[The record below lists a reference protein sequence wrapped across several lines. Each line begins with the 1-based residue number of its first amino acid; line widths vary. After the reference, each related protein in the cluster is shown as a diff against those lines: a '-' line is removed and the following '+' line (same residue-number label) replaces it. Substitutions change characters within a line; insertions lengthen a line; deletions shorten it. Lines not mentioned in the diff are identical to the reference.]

1 MDGRQFAITSN
12 EPMKRHTLLYALL
25 LALTLQVQAAE
36 STSVLLARAW
46 PAAPYAGLE
55 DLGTGVGLVFTPD
68 LSVKD
73 NCRFFETLGFACF
86 ESADWL
92 QVLGDIH
99 AHNLDNPGR
108 RIRTLILETHGTNGH
123 GLKVQAG
130 KKPEDDRSYI
140 AVAALQEMLE
150 GVGVRNIIL
159 SACNSGR
166 LLRPEI
172 YRTLNRDPGDKLF
185 LPATRG
191 IIDATSDFDPKR
203 THVSVITNA
212 SSHIETTLVGSLGEL
227 TPATREALN
236 AAAKKRGITLPPQFA
251 VSEMLIK
258 MLLRDPSLELRSGQS
273 VEELSKEQTA
283 AEDSERI
290 FKAFTTHL
298 DTLASRTPAPVTS
311 VASGAR

>member
-1 MDGRQFAITSN
+1 
-12 EPMKRHTLLYALL
+12 MKRHTLLYAVLI
-25 LALTLQVQAAE
+25 ALTLQVQAAE

-73 NCRFFETLGFACF
+73 NCRFFATLGFACF

-99 AHNLDNPGR
+99 AHNLANPGR

-150 GVGVRNIIL
+150 GVGVRHIIL

-212 SSHIETTLVGSLGEL
+212 SSQIETTLVGSIREL
-227 TPATREALN
+227 TPATRDALK

-258 MLLRDPSLELRSGQS
+258 MLLRDPSLELRNGRS
-273 VEELSKEQTA
+273 VDELSKEQTA
-283 AEDSERI
+283 VEDSERI
-290 FKAFTTHL
+290 FKAFTAHL
-298 DTLASRTPAPVTS
+298 DTLASRTAAPATA

>member
-1 MDGRQFAITSN
+1 
-12 EPMKRHTLLYALL
+12 MKRHTLLYALL

-92 QVLGDIH
+92 QVLSDIH

-130 KKPEDDRSYI
+130 KKPEDERSYI

-150 GVGVRNIIL
+150 GVGVRHIIL

-212 SSHIETTLVGSLGEL
+212 SSHIETTLVGSIREL
-227 TPATREALN
+227 TPATRDALT

-258 MLLRDPSLELRSGQS
+258 MLLRDPSLELRSGRF

-283 AEDSERI
+283 PEDSERI
-290 FKAFTTHL
+290 FKAFTAHL
-298 DTLASRTPAPVTS
+298 DTLASRTAAPATT